1 MKTRKALAFILAL
14 VMLSSLFVGTAA
26 AAPVVGDYTLTGGD
40 VTVDGTADA
49 TVDVLFT
56 SVNGGSCYNLEA
68 DWSKKELEDS
78 SYFTLNALTAGG
90 AASPME
96 NDPTTGRTIWT
107 EMTYNAPITVTAG
120 GTIWKATYTV
130 AKDTPTGT
138 YTFSINV
145 KSITDGSYDS
155 TTNLNTYTA
164 TVNVTNNGGTD
175 PNPPTP
181 EVPDGY
187 SVSAVGD
194 ASINVGEDTTVAL
207 NVTHK
212 GGKAYNAYYFEV
224 SYDPGVLTYKS
235 ENVQDQNVVV
245 DETTGTLKIA
255 GYGANKDSGTAAATL
270 TFTGKAAGAGKVTI
284 TKANVDAKDNANAQD
299 APAAN
304 IDETTAAATITVG
317 GYSVTLPEG
326 FSGAASAAAGTEY
339 TFKANGDDYGC
350 YDVTATMG
358 GKATTVT
365 NNDDG
370 SFTIQNV
377 TGAIVVT
384 ATPKSYDVTVDGTG
398 KDDVTLPEAK
408 PTYKTNYIFTVNKDA
423 GYTYEVKASV
433 NGTDVN
439 VTETAD
445 GCKISGADIKGDI
458 TITVNKTP
466 ISTGTTTITITAPAG
481 VLKGSDSQT
490 ATNGQEYTIEIN
502 REDGYN
508 YTAKLGDGTELDAD
522 TNGNFVI
529 PADKI
534 NGTALTVTVTKTAV
548 NPYEV
553 EVTEYVKLDKTVM
566 WLVTAKTDAG
576 KALAYGTEGTMFYSE
591 KYTANC
597 WLVISADDQDT
608 VKAAAIAAIT
618 ESTEK
623 AANVDYSGDV
633 NGTDKVDV
641 NDAQLVYNIYNA
653 EYASFDALSRAKF
666 LAADM
671 NGDHIVAVD
680 DAAAVVNKVL
690 GK

>member
-1 MKTRKALAFILAL
+1 MHMKNFTRRGMALLLSVLLLCSLSVGALAADEVKITAVLDSAKL
-14 VMLSSLFVGTAA
+14 TKSDAEQTVTLTVAPETAVGASSIGYTVTVPDGWKIASITNDDANMPIASGNTNLDKGIVVWASDDTENYSVAKFGICKITIPAGTAA
-26 AAPVVGDYTLTGGD
+26 GDYSIQVSKVKVRKDYSKTVVMTEDNTASATLTI
-40 VTVDGTADA
+40 
-49 TVDVLFT
+49 
-56 SVNGGSCYNLEA
+56 E
-68 DWSKKELEDS
+68 
-78 SYFTLNALTAGG
+78 
-90 AASPME
+90 
-96 NDPTTGRTIWT
+96 
-107 EMTYNAPITVTAG
+107 
-120 GTIWKATYTV
+120 
-130 AKDTPTGT
+130 
-138 YTFSINV
+138 
-145 KSITDGSYDS
+145 DGS
-155 TTNLNTYTA
+155 
-164 TVNVTNNGGTD
+164 V
-175 PNPPTP
+175 NPPTP
-181 EVPDGY
+181 EVPKGY
-187 SVSAVGD
+187 SVAASGST
-194 ASINVGEDTTVAL
+194 SINVGATADVAL
-207 NVTHK
+207 NVTHDK
-212 GGKAYNAYYFEV
+212 NDSYNAYYFVV
-224 SYDPGVLTYKS
+224 SYNKDVLTYAGEAANGIK
-235 ENVQDQNVVV
+235 V
-245 DETTGTLKIA
+245 DAEKGELTIA
-255 GYGANKDSGTAAATL
+255 GYGEDKNSGSTAVTL
-270 TFTGKAAGAGKVTI
+270 TFTGKAAGKGEVTI
-284 TKANVDAKDNANAQD
+284 TAANVDKSDNANVQN
-299 APAAN
+299 APAAT
-304 IDETTAAATITVG
+304 ITTATATITVG

-326 FSGAASAAAGTEY
+326 FEGTPGAIPGQDY
-339 TFKANGDDYGC
+339 TFKASESNTDYGY
-350 YDVTATMG
+350 YDVTATVD
-358 GKATTVT
+358 GKDAEVT
-365 NNDDG
+365 SDG
-370 SFTIQNV
+370 NGNYTIGKDAI
-377 TGAIVVT
+377 TGEIVVK
-384 ATPKSYDVTVDGTG
+384 ATPKSYDVTVTGTGTG

-408 PTYKTNYIFTVNKDA
+408 PTYKTDYIFTVNKDA

-641 NDAQLVYNIYNA
+641 NDAQLVYNMYNA
-653 EYASFDALSRAKF
+653 VYSGFDTTTRAMF

-671 NGDHIVAVD
+671 NGSKNLTVE
-680 DAAAVVNKVL
+680 DAAAIVSIILK
-690 GK
+690 

>member
-96 NDPTTGRTIWT
+96 NDPNTGRTIWT
-107 EMTYNAPITVTAG
+107 DLTFSAPITVTAG

-181 EVPDGY
+181 EVPEGY
-187 SVSAVGD
+187 SVAASGD
-194 ASINVGEDTTVAL
+194 ASINVDGEATVAL

-212 GGKAYNAYYFEV
+212 DDNAYNAYYFEV
-224 SYDPGVLTYKS
+224 SYDKDVLTYKS
-235 ENVQDQNVVV
+235 ADVKDVVV
-245 DETTGTLKIA
+245 DKAAGTLKIA

-270 TFTGKAAGAGKVTI
+270 TFTGKAVGAGKVTI
-284 TKANVDAKDNANAQD
+284 TKANVDAKANANAQD

-304 IDETTAAATITVG
+304 IDETTATATITVG
-317 GYSVTLPEG
+317 GYSVKLPEG
-326 FSGAASAAAGTEY
+326 FSGAASAAAGTDY
-339 TFKANGDDYGC
+339 TFQGGADYGC

-365 NNDDG
+365 NNGDG

-377 TGAIVVT
+377 TGGIVVT
-384 ATPKSYDVTVDGTG
+384 ATPKTYIVTVNGTG
-398 KDDVTLPEAK
+398 KGDVSENAK
-408 PTYKTNYIFTVNKDA
+408 MATYKTNYTFRLK
-423 GYTYEVKASV
+423 KA
-433 NGTDVN
+433 
-439 VTETAD
+439 E
-445 GCKISGADIKGDI
+445 
-458 TITVNKTP
+458 
-466 ISTGTTTITITAPAG
+466 
-481 VLKGSDSQT
+481 
-490 ATNGQEYTIEIN
+490 
-502 REDGYN
+502 GYN
-508 YTAKLGDGTELDAD
+508 YTVAVTAGGNPVTPTATTEGVYTISGTDIKGELIITVEKAAIVIPTTTINITGDTDDVQGNLNRTANNYEDTTFKINRKDGYTYTVKAGDTELTVDTDGTVTIPAKLLTGA
-522 TNGNFVI
+522 
-529 PADKI
+529 P
-534 NGTALTVTVTKTAV
+534 LTVTVTKTAV
-548 NPYEV
+548 NPYSV
-553 EVTEYVKLDKTVM
+553 EVYEYVKLDTQSI
-566 WLVTAKTDAG
+566 WLVVAKSG
-576 KALAYGTEGTMFYSE
+576 SVLAYGTDTMFTSA
-591 KYTANC
+591 KYGGYC
-597 WLVISADDQDT
+597 WLVISAENADT
-608 VKAAAIAAIT
+608 VKTEAIAAV
-618 ESTEK
+618 K
-623 AANVDYSGDV
+623 AGSGTAAEVVYTGDV
-633 NGTDKVDV
+633 NGTGNTDV

-653 EYASFDALSRAKF
+653 EYASFDKLSRAKF
-666 LAADM
+666 LAADV

-680 DAAAVVNKVL
+680 DAAAVVNTVL